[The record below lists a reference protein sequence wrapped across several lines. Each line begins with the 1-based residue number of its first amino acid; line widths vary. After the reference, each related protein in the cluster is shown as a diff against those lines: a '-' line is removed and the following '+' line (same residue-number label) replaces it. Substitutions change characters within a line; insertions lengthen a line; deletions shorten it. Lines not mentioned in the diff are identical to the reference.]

1 MIEMRPTADP
11 QLVYLDPFLV
21 DRLRLNA
28 GLSKKVLAHEAAL
41 AVNTVL
47 NFFDGGG
54 LQPAIA
60 QRIAMAFRKN
70 VTDLLAPWDP
80 RYVPPNVPSGPTAGM
95 PEWTTQGYLDQGR
108 LAPNGLYYIV
118 CRMQHRHTAGR
129 LGRGKFYHLC
139 WLPAAK
145 RDEMQ
150 HKLAR
155 HANVCERLGSHPNIV
170 INHSSTPVA
179 SEDGWWV
186 IDQWVG
192 PQSLQSILKVGRF
205 PTQQLPRLLRD
216 IALGLSALH
225 AAGVIL
231 RELSPARVLLS
242 ERDGRAVLTD
252 FELAKLLD
260 GSPSVSS
267 EWPDDPFRA
276 PELNGGEPTIQADL
290 YSLGRV
296 ALAAAATPET
306 PVDQAIVAFGAAGVP
321 KKLAKYLTDCLH
333 SLPSRRPPE
342 LASILS
348 ELARW
353 AGR

>member
-1 MIEMRPTADP
+1 MIEMRRKADP

-47 NFFDGGG
+47 HFFDGGG

-60 QRIAMAFRKN
+60 QRIAMTFKKN

-80 RYVPPNVPSGPTAGM
+80 RYVPPKMPSGPSAGM
-95 PEWTTQGYLDQGR
+95 PEWLTQGYLDQGR

-118 CRMQHRHTAGR
+118 CQMQHRHTVGR
-129 LGRGKFYHLC
+129 LGRGKFFHLS
-139 WLPAAK
+139 WLPPGK

-150 HKLAR
+150 HKLSR

-170 INHSSTPVA
+170 VNHSSSPVA
-179 SEDGWWV
+179 NDDGWWV

-192 PQSLQSILKVGRF
+192 PQSLQSILNAGKF
-205 PTQQLPRLLRD
+205 PPAQLPRLLRD

-225 AAGVIL
+225 EAGVIL
-231 RELSPARVLLS
+231 RELAPARVLLS

-267 EWPDDPFRA
+267 DWPDDPFRA
-276 PELNGGEPTIQADL
+276 PELDGAEPTIQADL
-290 YSLGRV
+290 YSFGRI
-296 ALAAAATPET
+296 ALAAAETLET
-306 PVDQAIVAFGAAGVP
+306 PVDRAVVAFGAAGMP
-321 KKLAKYLTDCLH
+321 KKLARYLNDCLH

-342 LASILS
+342 LAPLMVELS
-348 ELARW
+348 RW
-353 AGR
+353 VER

>member
-1 MIEMRPTADP
+1 M
-11 QLVYLDPFLV
+11 V
-21 DRLRLNA
+21 A
-28 GLSKKVLAHEAAL
+28 GQQHVIHREAIDNLFSFRKRGGCLTLSIGRGRVSKKVLAHEAAL

-60 QRIAMAFRKN
+60 QRIAMTFRKN

-139 WLPAAK
+139 WLPAGK

-179 SEDGWWV
+179 NDDGWWV

-192 PQSLQSILKVGRF
+192 PQSLQSILKAGRF
-205 PTQQLPRLLRD
+205 PTQQLPRLLHD
-216 IALGLSALH
+216 IALGLS
-225 AAGVIL
+225 
-231 RELSPARVLLS
+231 SPAC
-242 ERDGRAVLTD
+242 ETQDGTSAASSSANPRGALVAGDHRCSIRLRMNDRAVVGWLGDLTD
-252 FELAKLLD
+252 QASSRWAARPNLAETCNRW
-260 GSPSVSS
+260 PCQTTNSS
-267 EWPDDPFRA
+267 MGP
-276 PELNGGEPTIQADL
+276 
-290 YSLGRV
+290 
-296 ALAAAATPET
+296 TPEIT
-306 PVDQAIVAFGAAGVP
+306 
-321 KKLAKYLTDCLH
+321 
-333 SLPSRRPPE
+333 SR
-342 LASILS
+342 
-348 ELARW
+348 
-353 AGR
+353 